1 MGRGTMGIGYTM
13 VSGKTDKSLGMAR
26 YMRTRTTRL
35 YVIKA
40 TGIAAG
46 ATGLGKYTT
55 LISN

>member
-1 MGRGTMGIGYTM
+1 MGIGYTM